1 MPSLYVNFTLKKKQ
15 SPQIIKRPKAR
26 MIIKRNLNVQK
37 NEDMLFLQ
45 DNKSV
50 ILIGYFVGVT

>member
-1 MPSLYVNFTLKKKQ
+1 
-15 SPQIIKRPKAR
+15 